1 MTQFA
6 LSCRALRPWV
16 FTLELVF
23 VIFSINTYGC
33 PGLFYFYYPP
43 PSSSARLL
51 ARVFP
56 QRIVVLLRLRGRQHA
71 LDCSE
76 GGGSAI
82 TTRTMTTMTR
92 TRTLAL
98 SPMAAAA
105 ATAAI
110 THCPSPKKWRIAGP
124 SHESRRESSDNSAE
138 GEDRWQ
144 HHDVDGR
151 ARQR

>member
-6 LSCRALRPWV
+6 PSCRALRPWV

-23 VIFSINTYGC
+23 VIFSI
-33 PGLFYFYYPP
+33 LLYFYYPP

-56 QRIVVLLRLRGRQHA
+56 WRIVVLLRLRGRQHA

-110 THCPSPKKWRIAGP
+110 ARCPSPNRRRIVGL
-124 SHESRRESSDNSAE
+124 SRELHRKSSEDSAE
-138 GEDRWQ
+138 GEDRRRCRY
-144 HHDVDGR
+144 DEGR
-151 ARQR
+151 TR